1 MKKITM
7 VTEISIVVIT
17 TAQESVTAPV
27 EETTASEV
35 DCTNMAEGPEETL
48 VYCQDGCDNDG
59 DGFVDCADFSC
70 SQSDDPEVLAGQKA
84 SSESSLEKCS
94 DGIDN
99 DSNGYTDCDD
109 YSCNRDGDADAVA
122 YCSESMENTAEKCS
136 DGIDNDNNGYVD
148 CGDFSCSQNDDINVA
163 AGMPGK
169 HYRNGLR
176 C

>member
-1 MKKITM
+1 MK
-7 VTEISIVVIT
+7 
-17 TAQESVTAPV
+17 
-27 EETTASEV
+27 
-35 DCTNMAEGPEETL
+35 G
-48 VYCQDGCDNDG
+48 
-59 DGFVDCADFSC
+59 
-70 SQSDDPEVLAGQKA
+70 SQNLAR
-84 SSESSLEKCS
+84 KCS

-148 CGDFSCSQNDDINVA
+148 CGDFSCSQNDDIIVRQVCQE
-163 AGMPGK
+163 
-169 HYRNGLR
+169 HYRNGPLKSTKNVMTASITMEMVLPTALIGIVVGTPSIYL